1 MSRQERLRTDLSL
14 DLAMINWSAVQSS
27 QYGIGRFALPA
38 NSVFIASECGSNF
51 ANQIVYGNVYM
62 LSDFNL
68 AYCTWYFATGTLVL
82 CWFFCNYD
90 SGANAVM
97 HRTVLCFLQQDYSL
111 YSNPPTGYNSLS
123 QQHHSPAAAAY
134 GSQPY
139 LASNA
144 IGSAA
149 GAQLLEWHRL

>member
-82 CWFFCNYD
+82 LQLRQWCKRSYA
-90 SGANAVM
+90 S
-97 HRTVLCFLQQDYSL
+97 HRIVLFATGLQFVLEPAHWLQQ
-111 YSNPPTGYNSLS
+111 PV
-123 QQHHSPAAAAY
+123 PAASLP
-134 GSQPY
+134 GSSRIR
-139 LASNA
+139 LATVSCIKCYWLSCRCA
-144 IGSAA
+144 TTGMT
-149 GAQLLEWHRL
+149 